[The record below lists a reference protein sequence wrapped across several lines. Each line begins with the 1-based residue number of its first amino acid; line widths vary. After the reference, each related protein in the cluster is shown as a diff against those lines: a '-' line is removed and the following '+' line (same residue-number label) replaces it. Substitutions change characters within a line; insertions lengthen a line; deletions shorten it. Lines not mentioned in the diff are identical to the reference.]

1 MGAVYVEGMI
11 EGADIVERDKLRVG
25 HVSDIASLQ
34 LQTSCGS
41 AEEISARV
49 FVNACGPWVCITH
62 ISHPSAVIYD
72 MSASELKDSII
83 VDDNILVFVSRLV
96 SWWTHL
102 HHIRSTPCA
111 RSR

>member
-1 MGAVYVEGMI
+1 MGAVYVEGTI
-11 EGADIVERDKLRVG
+11 EAAEVVERDRARVG

-49 FVNACGPWVCITH
+49 FVNACGPWVCIYLLSVLYH
-62 ISHPSAVIYD
+62 IT
-72 MSASELKDSII
+72 ASELKDSII
-83 VDDNILVFVSRLV
+83 VDDNILVFVNIRLV